1 MSYYTEGKQFFETM
15 ANRYGQTQVMDEY
28 FKIKEQSGEFVG
40 ALFIKRVYQDYL
52 ETKDQKSQK
61 KRNK

>member
-28 FKIKEQSGEFVG
+28 LKIKEQSGEFVG

>member
-15 ANRYGQTQVMDEY
+15 ATRYGQTQVMDEY
-28 FKIKEQSGEFVG
+28 LKIKEQSGEFVG